1 MKQPTLDEM
10 LAALE
15 ATELPPKEEFDRM
28 VSIGLIN
35 SQGKLTKLYGGTAE
49 PEAWAKRPPTL
60 TSANSNGRG
69 SGR

>member
-1 MKQPTLDEM
+1 MKQPTLDVM

-49 PEAWAKRPPTL
+49 PEPWAKRPPTI
-60 TSANSNGRG
+60 AGPR
-69 SGR
+69 RK